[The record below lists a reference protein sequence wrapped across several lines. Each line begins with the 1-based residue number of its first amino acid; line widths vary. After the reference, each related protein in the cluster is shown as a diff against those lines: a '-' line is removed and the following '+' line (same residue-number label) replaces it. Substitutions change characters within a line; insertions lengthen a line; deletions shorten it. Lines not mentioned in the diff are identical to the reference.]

1 MYVTTESGE
10 THSYKSVIFCND
22 CYYCYDRELS
32 DDEIEDQVLMLDVYD
47 FEIEEISEGKYHV
60 IN

>member
-22 CYYCYDRELS
+22 YYYCYDREF
-32 DDEIEDQVLMLDVYD
+32 D
-47 FEIEEISEGKYHV
+47 EIEEISEGKYHV